1 MLRHPRSDRDAT
13 TAFRSGGGV
22 SFATAERLS
31 RRRWLVVVIVAG
43 LVAAACGPGEDE
55 ADQGPQVETVD
66 AAAAAG
72 RRPTGVDDS
81 ESLDRVDSDGVD
93 GTDGAEVGATT
104 ALPQASDDADEPPV
118 ASEYPEITEEITP
131 PPEGVKALRTPSG
144 VLLGVTGVASE
155 GYVVLTPCGGTT
167 VFALGETVGQA
178 QVVIDPGHGG
188 DEAGAE
194 APGLTEAQ
202 INLSVARA
210 TATVLRERGVSVE
223 LLRDADY
230 RIPIRVR
237 AQLADLIAPRAF
249 VSIHHNTPASRPSPD
264 PGTEVFVQTSS
275 EESRRLGGL
284 LYEEVFGALSQFD
297 VEWTSRDD
305 AGVLT
310 VVNDEGEDAYGIA
323 RYPVTPS
330 ALVEMAYLGNESEAV
345 LLATPEYLD
354 AAAVSLADGIERFLT
369 TQDPGSGF
377 VEAPRLFNPSG
388 STGGTTGCVDPAF
401 Q

>member
-1 MLRHPRSDRDAT
+1 MAKRN
-13 TAFRSGGGV
+13 
-22 SFATAERLS
+22 S
-31 RRRWLVVVIVAG
+31 RGRWPAVIIALG
-43 LVAAACGPGEDE
+43 LVAAACGSGADDE

-72 RRPTGVDDS
+72 RRPAGVDDS
-81 ESLDRVDSDGVD
+81 ETLDRVDSDAVD
-93 GTDGAEVGATT
+93 DADGADSGATPVV
-104 ALPQASDDADEPPV
+104 PQASDDVDEPPV

-131 PPEGVKALRTPSG
+131 PPEGIRALRTPSG

-167 VFALGETVGQA
+167 VFGLGETIGQT

-194 APGLTEAQ
+194 DVPELTEAQ
-202 INLSVARA
+202 LNLSVAQA

-237 AQLADLIAPRAF
+237 AQLADLISPRAF

-284 LYEEVFGALSQFD
+284 LYEEVFDALSQFD
-297 VEWTSRDD
+297 IEWTSRDD

-330 ALVEMAYLGNESEAV
+330 ALVEMAYLGNESEAA

-369 TQDPGSGF
+369 TQDPGRGF
-377 VEAPRLFNPSG
+377 VENPRLFNPSG
-388 STGGTTGCVDPAF
+388 TTGGTTGCVDPAF